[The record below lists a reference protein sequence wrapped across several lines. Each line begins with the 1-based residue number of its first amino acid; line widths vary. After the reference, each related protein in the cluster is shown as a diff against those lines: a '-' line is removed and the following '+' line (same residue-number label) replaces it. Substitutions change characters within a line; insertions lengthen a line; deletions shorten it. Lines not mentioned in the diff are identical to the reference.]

1 MSSTK
6 IQKKENLEN
15 YSRMKKC
22 YLSQI
27 DNIGNDLNF
36 IIETSCNNK
45 RSLCRA
51 QKYRKQGIYK
61 IAVEWKN
68 FIFRKSTTSETILT
82 L

>member
-1 MSSTK
+1 
-6 IQKKENLEN
+6 
-15 YSRMKKC
+15 MKKC

-36 IIETSCNNK
+36 VIETSCNNK

-61 IAVEWKN
+61 IAVE
-68 FIFRKSTTSETILT
+68 
-82 L
+82 